1 MHNDWL
7 WVSFF
12 VLLLVFFFPSSRE
25 ASQENESN
33 DLYEKNLN
41 ENHWGYNLNI
51 ILINATEYST
61 DIVTY

>member
-1 MHNDWL
+1 MGF
-7 WVSFF
+7 FF
-12 VLLLVFFFPSSRE
+12 VLLLVFFFPSSRG
-25 ASQENESN
+25 ASQENEAN

>member
-1 MHNDWL
+1 MIGYGFFSF
-7 WVSFF
+7 VACVFSFF
-12 VLLLVFFFPSSRE
+12 SRSLSRNE
-25 ASQENESN
+25 AN

>member
-1 MHNDWL
+1 MHNDWFGYGFL
-7 WVSFF
+7 FQACV
-12 VLLLVFFFPSSRE
+12 FFPSSLGE
-25 ASQENESN
+25 ASQENEAN

>member
-1 MHNDWL
+1 MVFLIFHFFS
-7 WVSFF
+7 SFY
-12 VLLLVFFFPSSRE
+12 FFS
-25 ASQENESN
+25 ENEAN

-51 ILINATEYST
+51 ILINAMEYST

>member
-1 MHNDWL
+1 MIGYGF
-7 WVSFF
+7 SFSF
-12 VLLLVFFFPSSRE
+12 SFS
-25 ASQENESN
+25 ENEAN